1 MAKYYGSAINGVS
14 GRESSNS
21 KSKNAEQQKLGKKIS
36 KLEKKSQNCKIEK
49 GNCKAGKNIQ
59 ML

>member
-1 MAKYYGSAINGVS
+1 MGLVAEKALTAKAKML
-14 GRESSNS
+14 NS
-21 KSKNAEQQKLGKKIS
+21 RNWEKKIS